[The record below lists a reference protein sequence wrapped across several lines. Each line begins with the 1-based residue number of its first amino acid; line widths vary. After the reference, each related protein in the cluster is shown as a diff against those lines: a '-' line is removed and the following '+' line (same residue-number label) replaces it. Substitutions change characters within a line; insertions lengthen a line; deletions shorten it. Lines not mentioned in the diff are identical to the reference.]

1 MSFKDLFDL
10 KENPFRITPN
20 VEPLWAGFED
30 LREKIKK
37 VIDKSIKIPSSRLV
51 INWGE
56 YGSGKTHAAQYF
68 CNQDVLKK
76 SLDIDRAL
84 PFAVNI
90 KLPGSRD
97 VIEDLFV
104 SVVDILDLE
113 EIQSR
118 FIHNSENKDES
129 GMEDP
134 EEHKKFLIDLE
145 AFINDT
151 FQNKF
156 VASILKAI
164 FLTKNPKSKKTEGRD
179 LFSDKESSSGKE
191 PGFKSNASLMKRFLY
206 NSINR
211 DDLSTL
217 SEDYHIF
224 RKLDRNDD
232 YVDVLAG
239 IFSCLTFQQR
249 IYSSVMMWIDE
260 FETISSLNNANT
272 EAANRFVRDI
282 MDSTPDHLLL
292 FLNFTLSTFESKDY
306 LGNYLSAAVRSR
318 IRERVEFSFPD
329 EDALKTYLKDLL
341 NNRRFRD
348 SQHEALFHPFD
359 EEAVDNIIDILGG
372 VSIRQY
378 NDAFSMLLE
387 LAEYEEKKVITK
399 EFVQEH
405 EEEIRIWE

>member
-1 MSFKDLFDL
+1 M
-10 KENPFRITPN
+10 
-20 VEPLWAGFED
+20 
-30 LREKIKK
+30 
-37 VIDKSIKIPSSRLV
+37 V

-68 CNQDVLKK
+68 CNHDVLKK
-76 SLDIDRAL
+76 NLDKERAL
-84 PFAVNI
+84 PFAINI

-118 FIHNSENKDES
+118 FIPNPENKSES
-129 GMEDP
+129 GMENP

-145 AFINDT
+145 TFINDT

-164 FLTKNPKSKKTEGRD
+164 FITKVPKTKKTEGGN
-179 LFSDKESSSGKE
+179 LFSDKETSSGKAS
-191 PGFKSNASLMKRFLY
+191 GFKSNASLMKRFLY
-206 NSINR
+206 NSIEKSE
-211 DDLSTL
+211 LSAL
-217 SEDYHIF
+217 GKDYGIL

-232 YVDVLAG
+232 YVGVLAG

-249 IYSSVMMWIDE
+249 VYSSVMMWIDE

-282 MDSTPDHLLL
+282 MDSTPNHLLL
-292 FLNFTLSTFESKDY
+292 FLNFTLSTFESEDY

-318 IRERVEFSFPD
+318 IRDKIEFTFPD
-329 EDALKTYLKDLL
+329 ENALKKYLEDLL

-348 SQHEALFHPFD
+348 SQHEALFHPF
-359 EEAVDNIIDILGG
+359 EKEAIDDVIQILSG
-372 VSIRQY
+372 VSLRQY

-405 EEEIRIWE
+405 KEEIRIWE